1 MTKPAKKA
9 TDWKNRILRT
19 GGADPATLLPNP
31 QNWRTHPALQ
41 AKGVRAVLDRV
52 GWVQP
57 VLVNQRTGL
66 LVDGHLRVA
75 LALEKKVAEIPV
87 AYVDLTPEEEALI
100 LATLDP
106 LAGLAGTNVTNLEGL
121 LGQILREPGSDLD
134 ALLAKIGKE
143 AGADFGTAGLLPA
156 EPPAGAL
163 PPHPI
168 TKAGDVIL
176 LGRHRLVCG
185 SSTQRATWELA
196 FPKSATA
203 HRAAMI
209 WTDPPYGV
217 NYEGVAEDRNRKL
230 GRKQRRVGATL
241 VSNDNLDDAGLTKL
255 LTDAFTLALDHAK
268 PAAIFYVT
276 APSGPRHHIF
286 GAVLLQLGIW
296 KQMLIWRKSAFVL
309 GRGDYHYQHE
319 PMFYGWAPGGG
330 KHHFIDDRTQAS
342 VWDFPRPQ
350 TSPEHPTMKPLDLVK
365 RSIENSSHE
374 GQVVVDP
381 FAGSGTTL
389 LAAEVT
395 KRRAVV
401 IELDPRYCDVI
412 VQRWETMTG
421 QKAKRPAKG
430 RG

>member
-1 MTKPAKKA
+1 MAKPAKKA

-19 GGADPATLLPNP
+19 GVADPAKLLPNP

-87 AYVDLTPEEEALI
+87 SYVDLTPEEEALI

-143 AGADFGTAGLLPA
+143 AGADFGTAGVPPA

-217 NYEGVAEDRNRKL
+217 NYEAKNDHLQKWD
-230 GRKQRRVGATL
+230 GRRPRHAGARA
-241 VSNDNLDDAGLTKL
+241 VSNDALREEGALTKL
-255 LTDAFTLALDHAK
+255 LTDVFTLSLDFAK
-268 PAAIFYVT
+268 PSVSYYVM
-276 APSGPRHHIF
+276 APAGPSHQIF

-296 KQMLIWRKSAFVL
+296 RQTLIWRKSSFVL
-309 GRGDYHYQHE
+309 GRTDYHYQHE

-365 RSIENSSHE
+365 RSIENSSLE

-412 VQRWETMTG
+412 CQRYETMTG
-421 QKAKRPAKG
+421 DKVKRPK
-430 RG
+430 R

>member
-1 MTKPAKKA
+1 MMAKKPPRA

-19 GGADPATLLPNP
+19 GTADPATLLPNP

-41 AKGVRAVLDRV
+41 AKGVRAVLERV

-87 AYVDLTPEEEALI
+87 SYVDLTPEEEALI

-121 LGQILREPGSDLD
+121 LSQILREPGSDLD

-143 AGADFGTAGLLPA
+143 AGADFGTAGIPPA

-163 PPHPI
+163 PPNPI
-168 TKAGDVIL
+168 TKPGDVIT

-185 SSTQRATWELA
+185 SSTVKATWKLA
-196 FPKSATA
+196 FPDSSTT

-217 NYEGVAEDRNRKL
+217 DMQGKNDHLQRWD
-230 GRKQRRVGATL
+230 GRKPRKAGATS
-241 VSNDNLDDAGLTKL
+241 VANDTLKDDGLTKL
-255 LTDAFTLALDHAK
+255 LHDAFALSLDYAK
-268 PAAIFYVT
+268 PAAIYYVM
-276 APSGPRHHIF
+276 APPGPSHQLF

-296 KQMLIWRKSAFVL
+296 RQTLIWRKSSFVL
-309 GRGDYHYQHE
+309 GRTDYHYQHE
-319 PMFYGWAPGGG
+319 PMFYGWAPGA
-330 KHHFIDDRTQAS
+330 KHYFVDDRTQAS
-342 VWDFPRPQ
+342 VWDVPRPHA
-350 TSPEHPTMKPLDLVK
+350 SPEHPTMKPLELVK
-365 RSIENSSHE
+365 RAVENSSLE
-374 GQVVVDP
+374 GQVVCDP

-412 VQRWETMTG
+412 CARYETMTG
-421 QKAKRPAKG
+421 QKAKRPGRKG
-430 RG
+430 